1 MAIDVARF
9 NRIKYSDL
17 IEFRDGDI
25 KSFVPQPKDSDYK
38 RGYLVRYFLQKVND
52 VNSEIFEVS
61 EFNFNRFSENPFFMV
76 KKLNWR
82 LTGPKE
88 DIKESNF
95 KSVKLASKDIPRLSL
110 YLPNYLQFSK

>member
-9 NRIKYSDL
+9 NRIKYSEL
-17 IEFRDGDI
+17 TEFRDEFI
-25 KSFVPQPKDSDYK
+25 KSFVPQPNDSDYK
-38 RGYLVRYFLQKVND
+38 RGYITRYFLQKVND
-52 VNSEIFEVS
+52 VDSEIFEVS
-61 EFNFNRFSENPFFMV
+61 EFNFNRFSENSFFMV

-82 LTGPKE
+82 LIGPKE

-95 KSVKLASKDIPRLSL
+95 KSIKLASKDMPKLPL